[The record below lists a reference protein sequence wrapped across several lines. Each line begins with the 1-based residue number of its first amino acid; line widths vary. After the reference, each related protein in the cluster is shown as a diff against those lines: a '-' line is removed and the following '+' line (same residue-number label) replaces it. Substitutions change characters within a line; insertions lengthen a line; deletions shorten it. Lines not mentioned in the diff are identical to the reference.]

1 VATDA
6 VPLGPIDRRGEV
18 RELQPEVSQL
28 DLLVRPDQWAQL
40 NEAIGA
46 GQSVL
51 VTGEVGLVGELPQAL
66 VCHWRAGQ
74 VGQSGRSVVLATY
87 KGSGKKFFEAIA
99 EQLGIPTMEDRL
111 GRDGEVVGEKP
122 MTLDALKDEVLAN
135 VGEGVLMVLPE
146 AKRLTTGIRY
156 WLEDAIGAGV
166 VVVCFAV
173 VSPGR
178 DIFLDMLELE
188 LEPPSELEIRG
199 VMEREARRQGVEL
212 GRSRLAALQP
222 LAGRNPMLARK
233 VVRNERLGLNRRADP
248 QHTQYI
254 VIMPLLLATLF
265 GFAVLR
271 FVGMGTGNK
280 GLYITGGICLV
291 VAMALKQLGQVRGAR
306 KRLGQ

>member
-18 RELQPEVSQL
+18 RGLQPEVSQPEVSQL

-66 VCHWRAGQ
+66 VCHWRG
-74 VGQSGRSVVLATY
+74 GRAVVLATY

-178 DIFLDMLELE
+178 DIYLDMLELE

-233 VVRNERLGLNRRADP
+233 VVRNERLGLNRRSDP